1 MKKYV
6 AIESFK
12 DLQDNNTWYTPGT
25 IYPRGGLEVSEDRLN
40 SLLTGS
46 NMQGR
51 RVIAELV
58 EIKQEAPENVT
69 VPDKVDGEEAEP
81 EKKPRGR
88 KKKDTE

>member
-1 MKKYV
+1 
-6 AIESFK
+6 
-12 DLQDNNTWYTPGT
+12 
-25 IYPRGGLEVSEDRLN
+25 
-40 SLLTGS
+40 
-46 NMQGR
+46 MQGR

-58 EIKQEAPENVT
+58 EIKQEATENVT